1 MTAAPVLTLT
11 PAERASLGPI
21 ERAAL
26 AIGTGLVAWSR
37 RAAQRGADRAAA
49 RSAALAAR
57 VDSLAGSS
65 LELDSRRRE
74 LHSLQRAALRER
86 AAIETARDLG
96 VNQLW
101 R

>member
-11 PAERASLGPI
+11 PAERASLGPL

-37 RAAQRGADRAAA
+37 RAGQRASARAAA
-49 RSAALAAR
+49 RAAR
-57 VDSLAGSS
+57 VTIVSDSS
-65 LELDSRRRE
+65 LDLDSRRRE
-74 LHSLQRAALRER
+74 LHSLRRVALNER
-86 AAIETARDLG
+86 AAIEAARDLG
-96 VNQLW
+96 INQLG

>member
-37 RAAQRGADRAAA
+37 HAAR
-49 RSAALAAR
+49 RSAAREAAR
-57 VDSLAGSS
+57 VALIAAAGDAPD
-65 LELDSRRRE
+65 LDHSRRE
-74 LHSLQRAALRER
+74 LHSLRRAALCER
-86 AAIETARDLG
+86 AFIEATRDLG
-96 VNQLW
+96 INQLW

>member
-37 RAAQRGADRAAA
+37 RAAQRGAARAAA
-49 RSAALAAR
+49 RSAALANL
-57 VDSLAGSS
+57 VDISANSS
-65 LELDSRRRE
+65 PDLDSRRRE
-74 LHSLQRAALRER
+74 LHSLRRAALHER

-96 VNQLW
+96 INQLW

>member
-37 RAAQRGADRAAA
+37 RAAQRDAARAAA
-49 RSAALAAR
+49 RAAQLT
-57 VDSLAGSS
+57 VSTSS
-65 LELDSRRRE
+65 SSDLDSRRRE
-74 LHSLQRAALRER
+74 LHSLRRAALRDR
-86 AAIETARDLG
+86 AAIEAARDLG

>member
-37 RAAQRGADRAAA
+37 HAAR
-49 RSAALAAR
+49 RSAAREAAR
-57 VDSLAGSS
+57 AALSGSS
-65 LELDSRRRE
+65 PHASDLDSRQRE
-74 LHSLQRAALRER
+74 LHSLQRAALCER
-86 AAIETARDLG
+86 ALIEATRDLG
-96 VNQLW
+96 ITQLW